1 MEREGASAMDAAAI
15 DRMLFEQV
23 PFSNHVGAHI
33 TAVDTESAEAILPA
47 AQNRLNHVG
56 TVHAVAQFGLGEVA
70 TGALILGAFSELSAA
85 GYAPVAASATITY
98 LKAGRGDLRATSHF
112 ARADQ
117 EAVRAQ
123 VEREGKARFTIPVQ
137 LFDSSGQV
145 ITEMTVEWVL
155 LKPR

>member
-1 MEREGASAMDAAAI
+1 MDAAAI

-23 PFSNHVGAHI
+23 PFSHHVGAHV
-33 TAVDTESAEAILPA
+33 TAVDAESAEATLPA
-47 AQNRLNHVG
+47 AQERLNHVG

-70 TGALILGAFSELSAA
+70 TGALILGVFSELTAA
-85 GYAPVAASATITY
+85 GYAPIAANATITY
-98 LKAGRGDLRATSHF
+98 LKAGRGDLRAVSHF

-123 VEREGKARFTIPVQ
+123 VEQTGKARFSMPVQ

>member
-1 MEREGASAMDAAAI
+1 MDAAAI

-33 TAVDTESAEAILPA
+33 TAVDAESAEAILPA
-47 AQNRLNHVG
+47 AQDRQNHVG

-112 ARADQ
+112 ALADQ